1 MARSSVARMRRAAAT
16 ADMFVTSSVPKV
28 PKTVKLVRIRSGA
41 DRMEVMADPIGLVAV
56 TAVNDYP
63 PDGVDPLDFDG
74 AGVGLGAGA
83 GGAVDGAIVGVGLGA
98 DDGE

>member
-1 MARSSVARMRRAAAT
+1 
-16 ADMFVTSSVPKV
+16 MFVTSSVPKV
-28 PKTVKLVRIRSGA
+28 PNTAKLVRIRSGA

-63 PDGVDPLDFDG
+63 PGVDPLDFDG

-83 GGAVDGAIVGVGLGA
+83 GGVVDRAIVGDGLGA
-98 DDGE
+98 DDVD